1 MASTSLNHLL
11 HTVADAGLEL
21 FRHRAIGR
29 VYAPQPMVENCCEL
43 LSSLGEAS
51 GVALARQ
58 IVDAYASANEIEK
71 RVFFE
76 ELRSRFHVDRDL
88 VLKCANRYQRLEDDQ
103 SLSELQSAVEA
114 PRQELFRRINM
125 APNGTRMLVG
135 LREDLRRHIAT
146 APELKPVDEDLVH
159 LLSSWFN
166 RGFLSLRRIDWDTP
180 ASILEKVI
188 SYESVHAIKGWR
200 DLRGRL
206 ADDRR
211 CYAFFHG
218 ALPDDPLIFVEV
230 ALVDGLP
237 DSIQPLIERERPVL
251 SANEATTAV
260 FYSINNC
267 HAGLSGISFGNFLIK
282 QVVLELKRELPKL
295 RTFATLSP
303 IPMFRHWLSTL
314 LDDPESKLVTSAQRD
329 GLKSLDTQNWHHTET
344 ELKPLLLRL
353 AAYYLLEAKRGEYP
367 LDPVARFHLRNGAR
381 LERINWR
388 GDVSENGLAQSAGIL
403 VNYVY
408 DLRAIEMNHEGYV
421 TCKKVV
427 ATPIVR
433 RLARS

>member
-1 MASTSLNHLL
+1 M
-11 HTVADAGLEL
+11 
-21 FRHRAIGR
+21 
-29 VYAPQPMVENCCEL
+29 
-43 LSSLGEAS
+43 
-51 GVALARQ
+51 
-58 IVDAYASANEIEK
+58 
-71 RVFFE
+71 
-76 ELRSRFHVDRDL
+76 
-88 VLKCANRYQRLEDDQ
+88 
-103 SLSELQSAVEA
+103 
-114 PRQELFRRINM
+114 
-125 APNGTRMLVG
+125 
-135 LREDLRRHIAT
+135 
-146 APELKPVDEDLVH
+146 
-159 LLSSWFN
+159 
-166 RGFLSLRRIDWDTP
+166 
-180 ASILEKVI
+180 
-188 SYESVHAIKGWR
+188 
-200 DLRGRL
+200 
-206 ADDRR
+206 
-211 CYAFFHG
+211 
-218 ALPDDPLIFVEV
+218 
-230 ALVDGLP
+230 
-237 DSIQPLIERERPVL
+237 
-251 SANEATTAV
+251 
-260 FYSINNC
+260 
-267 HAGLSGISFGNFLIK
+267 IK